1 MKFLKFGFLAAALAV
16 SLMACSDDD
25 DDDDSIAG
33 VDDDVAV
40 ESSSSTASSTDSD
53 ADSGTEASSTDSD
66 ADSGTEAS
74 SDDSECTAIE
84 KDTLALS
91 TYQGTLYSAYNFK
104 TETSDDPHV
113 TISYDEDTF
122 YFEAGDDVTF
132 WEEDDP
138 SSIDDPSCLEA
149 FTTAYNSSS
158 TKVELMTG
166 TYIIIV
172 TSDATYP
179 VYITKVK
186 ATGEEGEVTIEMNWW
201 KVSE

>member
-53 ADSGTEASSTDSD
+53 ADSGTEASSGSDSSASED
-66 ADSGTEAS
+66 AS

-91 TYQGTLYSAYNFK
+91 TYQGTLYSAYNFE

-113 TISYDEDTF
+113 TISYDEDAF